1 MQDLVFFNLFSH
13 FSDTVLGDTGDPWEL
28 FIIDDCDDNRLGAT
42 MDKVGVRVLEDKKHE
57 RIAKGYC
64 GQGEEGKH

>member
-1 MQDLVFFNLFSH
+1 
-13 FSDTVLGDTGDPWEL
+13 
-28 FIIDDCDDNRLGAT
+28 

-64 GQGEEGKH
+64 GQGEEGEH